1 MSSTSTQLVAD
12 FIFSPTNPT
21 LSLNTNTVLF
31 DATDSGSTVS
41 SWTWDFGD
49 GSTDYG
55 RDLGLKEGLAQ
66 LVEALD
72 GAPAPRW
79 VRLLYAYPNHLTPR
93 LLKALGQP
101 VTPETIERISPWRF
115 AAPLSPDMAARR
127 ERRKLDF
134 GELLEF
140 SRRAVQNHEGQMLI
154 EGVGGIMVP
163 LDDQHTVLDWMIAI
177 NRPVVL
183 VAGSYLGSIS
193 HTLACLDVLAK
204 RSLEVKAVVVN
215 ETPAST
221 VPMMETMETMRR
233 FVGNVPVFALPRLA
247 PGITEHPT
255 FGRVCE
261 TLR

>member
-1 MSSTSTQLVAD
+1 MSVTFVTATGTDVGKTFLTAGMIRYFRDGRILVDALKPVATGFD
-12 FIFSPTNPT
+12 DDAPEWTDT
-21 LSLNTNTVLF
+21 AVL
-31 DATDSGSTVS
+31 
-41 SWTWDFGD
+41 
-49 GSTDYG
+49 
-55 RDLGLKEGLAQ
+55 LG
-66 LVEALD
+66 
-72 GAPAPRW
+72 
-79 VRLLYAYPNHLTPR
+79 
-93 LLKALGQP
+93 ALGRRT
-101 VTPETIERISPWRF
+101 TPEEIERVSPFRF